1 MKLTNIIP
9 KKIFTKPCHKTTSQL
24 MLVTM
29 LNEKITQ
36 IENKNL
42 EFSGKYINITTD
54 ITRLSNSVLKYQ
66 VDIESNDLK
75 VHGPSKEEKN
85 KEPDDILN
93 ERLKEWCIQEK
104 KTAIPSIIY
113 RKIDREVE
121 EKGIKLSGEVKEKIM
136 CIINKL
142 YIPSLTLEKKSSV
155 ISMMNALKTDFI
167 LNKQINMMA
176 IKNKLINDIKK
187 EAPEEFKFLVA
198 HFHKNDEIKQN
209 EKLLTPDELAV
220 YHDIPIVREITGK
233 MISDVYYSLIE
244 HIYNILFS
252 DTKTGGGLDFRAMEA
267 DIKNKIKSETVRQ
280 ELSLYQNKS
289 SNKKID
295 PEDEKR
301 LITENFIRR
310 EFYSKIKV
318 TPYSPEKEREKLFEM
333 LDKSLSNDSFSNQRA
348 TLNPVVKF
356 TPPSEPMSSSV
367 KNISDQDT
375 DDLINTLE
383 KIKGKG
389 DISDQRATLNPGI
402 KFTLPSEPMS
412 SSIKNI
418 PDQDTDDL
426 IKILQKNQGMSD
438 AFGQRAVLQNK

>member
-167 LNKQINMMA
+167 LNKQINTMA

-220 YHDIPIVREITGK
+220 YHDIPIVR
-233 MISDVYYSLIE
+233 
-244 HIYNILFS
+244 
-252 DTKTGGGLDFRAMEA
+252 
-267 DIKNKIKSETVRQ
+267 
-280 ELSLYQNKS
+280 
-289 SNKKID
+289 
-295 PEDEKR
+295 
-301 LITENFIRR
+301 
-310 EFYSKIKV
+310 
-318 TPYSPEKEREKLFEM
+318 
-333 LDKSLSNDSFSNQRA
+333 
-348 TLNPVVKF
+348 
-356 TPPSEPMSSSV
+356 
-367 KNISDQDT
+367 
-375 DDLINTLE
+375 
-383 KIKGKG
+383 
-389 DISDQRATLNPGI
+389 
-402 KFTLPSEPMS
+402 
-412 SSIKNI
+412 
-418 PDQDTDDL
+418 
-426 IKILQKNQGMSD
+426 
-438 AFGQRAVLQNK
+438 

>member
-1 MKLTNIIP
+1 MVY
-9 KKIFTKPCHKTTSQL
+9 S
-24 MLVTM
+24 
-29 LNEKITQ
+29 
-36 IENKNL
+36 
-42 EFSGKYINITTD
+42 
-54 ITRLSNSVLKYQ
+54 R
-66 VDIESNDLK
+66 
-75 VHGPSKEEKN
+75 
-85 KEPDDILN
+85 
-93 ERLKEWCIQEK
+93 K

-167 LNKQINMMA
+167 LNKQINTMA

-244 HIYNILFS
+244 HIYNTLFS
-252 DTKTGGGLDFRAMEA
+252 DAKTGGNLDFRAIES
-267 DIKNKIKSETVRQ
+267 DIKNEIENETERQ
-280 ELSLYQNKS
+280 KRSLSQDKP

-301 LITENFIRR
+301 LTTENFIRR
-310 EFYSKIKV
+310 KFYSEIKA

-375 DDLINTLE
+375 DDLINILE
-383 KIKGKG
+383 KIQGKG
-389 DISDQRATLNPGI
+389 DISDQRVVIEKTGNYTI
-402 KFTLPSEPMS
+402 
-412 SSIKNI
+412 
-418 PDQDTDDL
+418 
-426 IKILQKNQGMSD
+426 
-438 AFGQRAVLQNK
+438 